1 MAVPSGSSKPE
12 ETENTGVLENRQL
25 HSRPYSVSNS
35 FSFASSRLRLSK
47 LTQLGILH
55 FQFPFCGW
63 EGEERISFTRLLII
77 YSSCKL
83 ALLQAGGVQPITC
96 VAGVFILA
104 ELPRLSMSCMVTM
117 EVLATEERAVAISAQ
132 ETSKLLTCGR
142 YLNTWKKY
150 RE

>member
-12 ETENTGVLENRQL
+12 ETENTGVLENREL
-25 HSRPYSVSNS
+25 HSRSYSISNS

-55 FQFPFCGW
+55 FQFPF
-63 EGEERISFTRLLII
+63 
-77 YSSCKL
+77 
-83 ALLQAGGVQPITC
+83 C

-132 ETSKLLTCGR
+132 ETSELLTCGR
-142 YLNTWKKY
+142 YLNT
-150 RE
+150 